1 MTTTIKTS
9 KAMHISLWI
18 VQVLLA
24 AMFLMSGFMKA
35 SMPVEKLSAML
46 PWATSVPVALIK
58 FIGLSELLGGLGL
71 ILPSLLRIKPTLT
84 IWAGFGLATIML
96 LAIPFHISRG
106 ETPLIGMNA
115 MFMVLSL
122 FVAWG
127 RSKKAPILP
136 KS

>member
-1 MTTTIKTS
+1 MTTTTKTS
-9 KAMHISLWI
+9 KTMHISLWV

-35 SMPVEKLSAML
+35 SSPVEKLSAML

-58 FIGLSELLGGLGL
+58 FIGLSELFGGLGL

-106 ETPLIGMNA
+106 ETPMIGMNA
-115 MFMVLSL
+115 MFMLLSL

>member
-1 MTTTIKTS
+1 MTTTTKTS
-9 KAMHISLWI
+9 KAMHISLWV
-18 VQVLLA
+18 VQALLA

-71 ILPSLLRIKPTLT
+71 ILPSLLRFKPTLT
-84 IWAGFGLATIML
+84 IWAGLGLATIML

-115 MFMVLSL
+115 MFMILSL

>member
-1 MTTTIKTS
+1 MTITNKPS
-9 KAMHISLWI
+9 KAMHISLWV

-35 SMPVEKLSAML
+35 LMPIELLSAML
-46 PWATSVPVALIK
+46 PWATSVPTALVK

-71 ILPSLLRIKPTLT
+71 LLPSLLRIKPKLT
-84 IWAGFGLATIML
+84 VWAGVGLGTIMV

-106 ETPLIGMNA
+106 ETPLIGMNVI
-115 MFMVLSL
+115 FMLLSL